1 MGNQGKTI
9 QDWQIQRIKRLT
21 KEGWK
26 LPDIARSTNCSKGTV
41 KKVQDENRVLTPP
54 SVDYL

>member
-26 LPDIARSTNCSKGTV
+26 LLDIARLTNCSKGTV
-41 KKVQDENRVLTPP
+41 KKIQDENKKGTP
-54 SVDYL
+54 

>member
-21 KEGWK
+21 KEGWT
-26 LPDIARSTNCSKGTV
+26 LPNIARSANCSKGTV
-41 KKVQDENRVLTPP
+41 KKIQDANKNGTL
-54 SVDYL
+54 

>member
-9 QDWQIQRIKRLT
+9 ADWQIQRIKRLT

-26 LPDIARSTNCSKGTV
+26 LLDIARLTNCSKGTV
-41 KKVQDENRVLTPP
+41 KKVQDENKNGTL
-54 SVDYL
+54 